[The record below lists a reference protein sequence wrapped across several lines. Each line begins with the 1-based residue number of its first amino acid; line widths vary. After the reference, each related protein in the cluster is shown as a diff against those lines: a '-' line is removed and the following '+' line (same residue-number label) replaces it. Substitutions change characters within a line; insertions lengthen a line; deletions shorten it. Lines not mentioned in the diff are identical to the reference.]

1 MAVRNFK
8 ELREK
13 MAPER
18 QAKNKTEFE
27 RMLQEMPLDELRVA
41 RELTQQQLAQ
51 ILEINQAAV
60 SKMERSTNMYIST
73 LSKFIEAMGGQLEI
87 RAVFQDGTVRIAQ
100 FGASTPTAGSEV

>member
-18 QAKNKTEFE
+18 QANNKAEFE
-27 RMLQEMPLDELRVA
+27 RMLKDMPLDELRVA

-51 ILEINQAAV
+51 VLEINQAAV
-60 SKMERSTNMYIST
+60 SKIERSTNMYITT

-87 RAVFQDGTVRIAQ
+87 RAVFRDGIVRISQ
-100 FGASTPTAGSEV
+100 FGASTHTAGQ